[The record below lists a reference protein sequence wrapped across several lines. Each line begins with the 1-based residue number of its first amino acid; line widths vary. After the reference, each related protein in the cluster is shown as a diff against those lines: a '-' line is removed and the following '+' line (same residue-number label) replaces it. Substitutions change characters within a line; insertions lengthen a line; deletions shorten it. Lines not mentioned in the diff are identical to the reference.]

1 MEFRKGDRVS
11 VRKQYLKAS
20 RADISCLR
28 IVDSGLPNEFMVVA
42 ADRSTAGVDAVVLSP
57 CCNRLLDPATGDH
70 ACAAHPAELFEIVSR
85 GDQGSS
91 DQDKIMEALGKGDP
105 KFFFSADTPLG
116 SAVRTG
122 YYEDEQNVGFSIS
135 LFGLKPVVL
144 AAKKPK
150 EMDIGT
156 VVVEL
161 LKEMKILKTPKP

>member
-1 MEFRKGDRVS
+1 MDLRKGDRVA

-20 RADISCLR
+20 RRDISCLR
-28 IVDSGLPNEFMVVA
+28 IIDSGLPNEFAVVGT
-42 ADRSTAGVDAVVLSP
+42 DRSTEGVDAVVLSP
-57 CCNRLLDPATGDH
+57 CCNRLLDPETGDH
-70 ACAAHPAELFEIVSR
+70 ACAAHPAELFELVTR

-91 DQDKIMEALGKGDP
+91 DQDKIMDALGKGDP

-150 EMDIGT
+150 DMDIGS
-156 VVVEL
+156 VVVDL
-161 LKEMKILKTPKP
+161 LKEMKIIK